1 MAPKW
6 KQSKLSVTFMSIDIL
21 ELMCTNSTL
30 EIRYCF
36 SFIAERKILLVPSIH
51 RDAGKQVEILNK
63 DGQPKL
69 CPSIQNYPLGL
80 RVNKYVTNC

>member
-21 ELMCTNSTL
+21 ELMCTNST
-30 EIRYCF
+30 
-36 SFIAERKILLVPSIH
+36 SIH

-63 DGQPKL
+63 DVQPKL

-80 RVNKYVTNC
+80 RVNKYVTDCWGWNHKNKWQSNRAGQ